1 MNAIKRGNASWH
13 QMPRKTQQRLLNGI
27 SAFVATMIV
36 VVATSGLHGYW
47 HAFLLGLC
55 SVLEL
60 GVIVLQIRIGRQR
73 PAQ

>member
-1 MNAIKRGNASWH
+1 MAPDAPENTATPAKRH
-13 QMPRKTQQRLLNGI
+13 QR
-27 SAFVATMIV
+27 VATMIV